1 VEAVGLR
8 LRSLLLATAL
18 LAACAEK
25 SLDEQLILAVRRN
38 QPAEVDRLLAAG
50 ADANADK
57 VAGFEG
63 RPPLFHAATY
73 GYVEIAQQLI
83 DKGAD
88 VNAGAQAGEVTPL
101 TVAALNGS
109 APVVALLLSNGA
121 QVNAR
126 DASGSTPLTE
136 AVRKG
141 DAEVLRLLLQAGADP
156 SVSMGDG
163 GTPACYAR
171 AHNFKQAEQILLAAG
186 ARGDC

>member
-1 VEAVGLR
+1 MEAAGLR
-8 LRSLLLATAL
+8 LLLALAAAA

-25 SLDEQLILAVRRN
+25 SLDEQLIVAVRRN
-38 QPAEVDRLLAAG
+38 QPAEVDRLLTAG
-50 ADANADK
+50 ANANTDK
-57 VAGFEG
+57 VKGFEG

-73 GYVEIAQQLI
+73 GYVEIAQTLI

-88 VNAGAQAGEVTPL
+88 VNAGVQTGAVTPL

-109 APVVALLLSNGA
+109 APLVTLLLSKGA
-121 QVNAR
+121 RVNAR
-126 DASGSTPLTE
+126 DSSGSTALTE

-156 SVSMGDG
+156 AVPMSDG
-163 GTPACYAR
+163 SAPVCYAR
-171 AHNFKQAEQILLAAG
+171 ANNYKQAEAVLRTAG

>member
-1 VEAVGLR
+1 MEATGLR
-8 LRSLLLATAL
+8 LALVFAAVL

-25 SLDEQLILAVRRN
+25 SLDEQLIVAVRRN

-50 ADANADK
+50 ANVNADK
-57 VAGFEG
+57 VKGFEG
-63 RPPLFHAATY
+63 RPALFHAATY
-73 GYVEIAQQLI
+73 GYVEIAQRLI
-83 DKGAD
+83 DAGAD
-88 VNAGAQAGEVTPL
+88 VNAGARTGEVTPL

-109 APVVALLLSNGA
+109 APLVALLLSKGA

-126 DASGSTPLTE
+126 DASGSTALTE

-156 SVSMGDG
+156 GVPMSDG
-163 GTPACYAR
+163 SAPVCYAR
-171 AHNFKQAEQILLAAG
+171 ANHYKQAEQILLAAG